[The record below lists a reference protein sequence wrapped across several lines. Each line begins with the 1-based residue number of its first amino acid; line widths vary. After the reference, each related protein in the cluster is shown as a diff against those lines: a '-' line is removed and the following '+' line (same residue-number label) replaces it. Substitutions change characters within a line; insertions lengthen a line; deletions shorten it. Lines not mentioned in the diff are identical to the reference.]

1 MIKSHMDWIK
11 EFYSMMIELVQ
22 ENGTLFVLLGAG
34 SLVLFAGTIL
44 AIPLLV
50 VSIPRDYFLHERA
63 AVFGFG
69 ARHPLVRLLFL
80 IVKEAVG
87 AVCVAAGFI
96 MLFMPGQGLLTIFI
110 GVLLLNFPGKRKLEL
125 RLVRHPQIKKGIN
138 WIRRRAGKEP
148 LRLPPEF
155 EP

>member
-1 MIKSHMDWIK
+1 MDWIK
-11 EFYSMMIELVQ
+11 EYYSMIIGFVQ
-22 ENGTLFVLLGAG
+22 ENGTLFALLGG
-34 SLVLFAGTIL
+34 VSMVLFVGTIM
-44 AIPLLV
+44 AIPFLV

-80 IVKEAVG
+80 ILKNTAGV
-87 AVCVAAGFI
+87 VCVVAGFV
-96 MLFMPGQGLLTIFI
+96 MLFVPGQGLLTIFI
-110 GVLLLNFPGKRKLEL
+110 GVLLLNFPGKRELEL
-125 RLVRHPQIKKGIN
+125 RLVRHHQIRQGIN
-138 WIRRRAGKEP
+138 WIRHRAGKEP